1 MTSSGLSAGAD
12 AALKEM
18 MSLQTSLASKKLLA
32 NLILLIVTLTI
43 AIAPVYLA
51 FGEGSI
57 SLLFLWLIYPAV
69 IVIQQYF
76 RSSKDASFYIWAFVH
91 FVTWYIIYSMSSG
104 PTWFFWVYLGLV
116 AGNHI
121 FFIEL
126 TLLNYKIQKLSE
138 TEGWK
143 EVESRNQ
150 SNESK

>member
-1 MTSSGLSAGAD
+1 MTSSGLSAKAD
-12 AALKEM
+12 AAIKEM

-43 AIAPVYLA
+43 AIAPAFLA
-51 FGEGSI
+51 FSERSI

-91 FVTWYIIYSMSSG
+91 FVTWYIIYSISSG

-126 TLLNYKIQKLSE
+126 TFINYQIQKLSE

-143 EVESRNQ
+143 EVESRDP